1 MTEPASRRSQPRW
14 RGLVALV
21 LLVAGSACQAVS
33 RPQPLESVPAESTG
47 GPAPASGQPSDP
59 AGGPGQACQATVTV
73 PADLEQRVATVEAQT
88 GTQISLSL
96 VDPNRGP
103 ITAGSLSPTVAWSTS
118 KVPLALTV
126 VQDQGPQAQ
135 PGAVRSALRESDNE
149 AADQLWRS
157 LGPAPTAA
165 TRVTAVL
172 RQAGDATT
180 VVPATAARPPYSIFG
195 QTIWSTAEQARFMQ
209 HLPCLPGAELVIGHL
224 QQVSSEQRWGIAG
237 RPGATYKGG
246 WGPAR
251 QSGFEARQL
260 GWYQGRD
267 GSRTVVAMA
276 VRAGTFPEA
285 TRVLNLLAGQLP

>member
-172 RQAGDATT
+172 RQAGDASSGRPSGRPPNKPGSCSTCP
-180 VVPATAARPPYSIFG
+180 VFPVPSSSSGTCSRFRPNSGGESPAARAPRTRAVGGRLGSRVSRPANWAGTRAATAAGPWWRWRSEPVPF
-195 QTIWSTAEQARFMQ
+195 
-209 HLPCLPGAELVIGHL
+209 PKLPGC
-224 QQVSSEQRWGIAG
+224 
-237 RPGATYKGG
+237 
-246 WGPAR
+246 
-251 QSGFEARQL
+251 
-260 GWYQGRD
+260 
-267 GSRTVVAMA
+267 
-276 VRAGTFPEA
+276 
-285 TRVLNLLAGQLP
+285 